1 MYETYFQLR
10 ERPFR
15 LTPDPD
21 YRYSEPS
28 QHAALC
34 TLQVALAQGEGFIKV
49 TGEVGLG
56 KTLLC
61 RTLMDQLQ
69 PPFLTAWLPDPTLTP
84 AEMRRSLARDL
95 GIDPDDELNSGE
107 VTHQLLQQALLQL
120 AQQGRKPV
128 LIIDEA
134 QALPDDTLEALRLLT
149 NLETRKRKLIQVVLF
164 GQPEL
169 DERLARP
176 DFRQLR
182 QRITFSCRL
191 QPLGRQQVRDYVQ
204 YRCHAAGASRSLFTG
219 AALRLASRA
228 SGGIPRLLNILCDK
242 ALLAAY
248 GRGRHQAGWQEM
260 RRAVVDT
267 DSVAG
272 VRARRW
278 WVPTA
283 GLLMLGLSA
292 WVGRYWDMWG
302 GSLS

>member
-1 MYETYFQLR
+1 MYESYFQLR
-10 ERPFR
+10 ERPFS

-34 TLQVALAQGEGFIKV
+34 TLQVALAHGEGFIKV
-49 TGEVGLG
+49 TGEVGVG

-61 RTLMDQLQ
+61 RTLIDEL
-69 PPFLTAWLPDPTLTP
+69 PPPYLTAWLPDPTLTP
-84 AEMRRSLARDL
+84 AEMRRALARDL
-95 GIDPDDELNSGE
+95 GIDLDNELNNGE

-120 AQQGRKPV
+120 AQHERQPV

-134 QALPDDTLEALRLLT
+134 QALPDDTLEAVRLLT

-191 QPLGRQQVRDYVQ
+191 QPLDRQQVSAYVQ

-219 AALRLASRA
+219 AALSLASRA

-242 ALLAAY
+242 ALLVAY
-248 GRGRHQAGWQEM
+248 GRGRQQAGWREM
-260 RRAVVDT
+260 RRAIADT
-267 DSVAG
+267 DAVASFG
-272 VRARRW
+272 VRRW
-278 WVPTA
+278 WLPVA
-283 GLLMLGLSA
+283 GLLVLGLSFWA
-292 WVGRYWDMWG
+292 VRHWNLWG
-302 GSLS
+302 GSLP